1 MIRKGID
8 VSVWQGDIDFYKV
21 KKSGIDFVIIRAGYG
36 NGNKDKWFEENYRKA
51 KAAGLDAGAYW
62 YSYAASVSDAFDE
75 ALSAAK
81 VLKGKTFEYP
91 IYFDIEEQKQ
101 ISKGQDFCS
110 SLISTFCSK
119 METLGYFAGFYT
131 SLSAAM
137 HAVSPAVRKRYAFWI
152 AQWNDRCTYDGT
164 YGLWQYSSKGSVEGI
179 SGRVDM
185 DYAYIDYPSI
195 IKKSGL
201 NGYMKG
207 SATMARTA
215 DAFVLA
221 MESWNGYSEANGK
234 FKTIIDLYNSHKP
247 LARGYAVK
255 YSDEWCDTCVSAAA
269 IKAGMVD
276 LIGTECGCERHVDIF
291 KKKGIWI
298 EDGSI
303 VPRRGDIIMYNWD
316 QGYQPNNGGSDH
328 IGVVVSVSGGT
339 ITVIEGNKSEAV
351 GYRKIPVGWGY
362 IRGYARPR
370 YESGDSISAP
380 EKTVDEL
387 AREVLQGKWGNGDER
402 AVRLKN
408 AGYSYDA
415 VQKRVNELLSSGK
428 SLDELAKEVINGK
441 WGNGQDRVNRLK
453 AAGYDYNA
461 VQSKVNAILSG
472 NKKSIDTV
480 AREVIRGNWG
490 NGQERKRRL
499 TKAGYDYARVQ
510 KRVNELL

>member
-215 DAFVLA
+215 DAFVR
-221 MESWNGYSEANGK
+221 SRSEERRVGK
-234 FKTIIDLYNSHKP
+234 
-247 LARGYAVK
+247 
-255 YSDEWCDTCVSAAA
+255 
-269 IKAGMVD
+269 
-276 LIGTECGCERHVDIF
+276 ECRSRWSPYH
-291 KKKGIWI
+291 
-298 EDGSI
+298 
-303 VPRRGDIIMYNWD
+303 
-316 QGYQPNNGGSDH
+316 
-328 IGVVVSVSGGT
+328 
-339 ITVIEGNKSEAV
+339 
-351 GYRKIPVGWGY
+351 
-362 IRGYARPR
+362 
-370 YESGDSISAP
+370 
-380 EKTVDEL
+380 
-387 AREVLQGKWGNGDER
+387 
-402 AVRLKN
+402 
-408 AGYSYDA
+408 
-415 VQKRVNELLSSGK
+415 
-428 SLDELAKEVINGK
+428 
-441 WGNGQDRVNRLK
+441 
-453 AAGYDYNA
+453 
-461 VQSKVNAILSG
+461 
-472 NKKSIDTV
+472 
-480 AREVIRGNWG
+480 
-490 NGQERKRRL
+490 
-499 TKAGYDYARVQ
+499 
-510 KRVNELL
+510 

>member
-131 SLSAAM
+131 SLSAAL

-152 AQWNDRCTYDGT
+152 AQWNDRCTYDGA
-164 YGLWQYSSKGSVEGI
+164 YGLWQYSSKGSVDGI

-201 NGYMKG
+201 NGYRKG
-207 SATMARTA
+207 SGTMARTA
-215 DAFVLA
+215 DALVLA

-234 FKTIIDLYNSHKP
+234 FKAIIDLYNSHKP

-291 KKKGIWI
+291 KQKGIWI

-328 IGVVVSVSGGT
+328 IGVVVSVSGGM

-370 YESGDSISAP
+370 YESGGSISAP
-380 EKTVDEL
+380 KKSVDEL
-387 AREVLQGKWGNGDER
+387 AREVLQGKWGNG
-402 AVRLKN
+402 
-408 AGYSYDA
+408 
-415 VQKRVNELLSSGK
+415 
-428 SLDELAKEVINGK
+428 
-441 WGNGQDRVNRLK
+441 QDRANRLK

-461 VQSKVNAILSG
+461 VQRKVNAILSG

-480 AREVIRGNWG
+480 AREVIRGDWG
-490 NGQERKRRL
+490 NGQERKTRL
-499 TKAGYDYARVQ
+499 TKAGYDYILVQ